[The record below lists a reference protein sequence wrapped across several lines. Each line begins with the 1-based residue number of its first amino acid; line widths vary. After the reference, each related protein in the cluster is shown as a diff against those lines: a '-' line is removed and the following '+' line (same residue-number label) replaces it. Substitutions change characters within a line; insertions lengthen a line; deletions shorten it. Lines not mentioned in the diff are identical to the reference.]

1 MTAAEAK
8 NLSDKFSV
16 RTNIDKSIQEAAQ
29 EGLTQI
35 SIIYYHRKDK
45 AAKEDLI
52 NALTKDGF
60 KVKENTQ
67 ATGEAINLI
76 ISW

>member
-8 NLSDKFSV
+8 SLSDQFSV

-29 EGLTQI
+29 EGLYQI
-35 SIIYYHRKDK
+35 SIIYYHRHK
-45 AAKEDLI
+45 ATKEDLI
-52 NALTKDGF
+52 KSLTNDGF
-60 KVKENTQ
+60 MVKENTQ
-67 ATGEAINLI
+67 ATGESINLV